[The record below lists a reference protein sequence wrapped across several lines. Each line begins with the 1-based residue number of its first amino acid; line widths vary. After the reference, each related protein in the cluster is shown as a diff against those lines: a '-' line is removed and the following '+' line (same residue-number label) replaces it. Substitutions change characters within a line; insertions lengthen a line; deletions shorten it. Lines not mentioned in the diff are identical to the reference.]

1 MRAWKSSLIEHFKAG
16 EKTAGASLLGVEIE
30 HFILK
35 RDTQEAVTYSGEKGV
50 RTILSRLMAHYPEAE
65 VLPDDDFFGFKVPDF
80 TVTLEPAAQLEI
92 SIAPMESVAE
102 IERIYSGFLQRLNA
116 VLSAFGYAAV
126 NTGCQPVSRVENL
139 EMIPK
144 RRYDLMH
151 AHFRQ
156 FGTGGMEMMRGS
168 ASLQV
173 SIDYRSEQDF
183 RRKMQAAFFY
193 GPILKMLCD
202 NAVSFQGEPLQS
214 YLKRTDIWRR
224 VDPSRC
230 GILPNV
236 FSDSYGYRDYA
247 DFLGAMPPIFL
258 KQDKHIL
265 PTGSRTVAELY
276 DGKEMRGE
284 ELTHILSMAFPDVR
298 VKQFLE
304 IRFADSVPLP
314 FIPAYCALLKGL
326 LYAEEGLAFAE
337 RQIQRNHITE
347 REVWQAET
355 ALMEQGWRAG
365 VYGQPV
371 RQLAE
376 ALLELAG
383 RSLSQDERDYLAVFL
398 SVMEA
403 GGIRNILRD
412 TMQKRFEEGV

>member
-1 MRAWKSSLIEHFKAG
+1 MRTWKSSLIEHFKAA
-16 EKTAGASLLGVEIE
+16 EKSAGASLLGVEIE
-30 HFILK
+30 HFILE
-35 RDTQEAVTYSGEKGV
+35 RDTQAAVAYSGEKGV
-50 RTILSRLMAHYPEAE
+50 REILSRLMERYPEAE
-65 VLPDDDFFGFKVPDF
+65 ELPDDDFFGFRVPDF
-80 TVTLEPAAQLEI
+80 TITLEPAAQLEI

-102 IERIYSGFLQRLNA
+102 IERIYSGFLEKLKD
-116 VLSAFGYAAV
+116 VLSAFGYTAV
-126 NTGCQPVSRVENL
+126 NTGCQPVSRVESL

-144 RRYDLMH
+144 RRYDLMN

-173 SIDYRSEQDF
+173 SVDYRSEQDF
-183 RRKMQAAFFY
+183 RRKIQAAYFY
-193 GPILKMLCD
+193 GPVLKLLCD
-202 NAVSFQGEPLQS
+202 NAACFQGEVLRS
-214 YLKRTDIWRR
+214 FLKRTDIWRR

-236 FSDSYGYRDYA
+236 FSETYGYGDYA

-276 DGKEMRGE
+276 DGKEMRAE
-284 ELTHILSMAFPDVR
+284 EITHILSMAFPDVR
-298 VKQFLE
+298 LKQFLE
-304 IRFADSVPLP
+304 LRFADSVPLP

-326 LYAEEGLAFAE
+326 LYAEEGLAFAA
-337 RQIQRNHITE
+337 RQIRRNHITE

-355 ALMEQGWRAG
+355 ALMEQGWRAD

-383 RSLSQDERDYLAVFL
+383 RSLSQDEREFL
-398 SVMEA
+398 NAFLPVTEA
-403 GGIRNILRD
+403 GGIRNIPRE
-412 TMQKRFEEGV
+412 TMQKRFEKGV